1 MKLAPII
8 LFVYN
13 RKSHTERTIEALKKN
28 HLADKSELFIY
39 SDGPKNQGS
48 IKDVNEVREYINN
61 IQGFK
66 IVKIIHNQKNFGL
79 AKNIILG
86 VTQIIN
92 RYGSVIVLEDDL
104 VTSQFFLKFMN
115 EALNFYKDKKRIWHI
130 SGWSVPIALKSK
142 KDVYFYRVMNC
153 WGWATWA
160 DKWKYFKKNNE
171 IIKNFTTNDIKKFN
185 LDETINFWRQ
195 LEHNKKGKIN
205 TWAIYWYA
213 SIFKNNG
220 LCINPSISFVRNIGF
235 DGSGTHT
242 FSLNYDDN
250 KLLNHN
256 NKINFD
262 DEIKEEKILID
273 QIKNYYIAS
282 KKSILTK
289 LLERFVILSKKFF
302 LYFIIKN

>member
-1 MKLAPII
+1 
-8 LFVYN
+8 
-13 RKSHTERTIEALKKN
+13 
-28 HLADKSELFIY
+28 
-39 SDGPKNQGS
+39 
-48 IKDVNEVREYINN
+48 
-61 IQGFK
+61 
-66 IVKIIHNQKNFGL
+66 
-79 AKNIILG
+79 
-86 VTQIIN
+86 
-92 RYGSVIVLEDDL
+92 
-104 VTSQFFLKFMN
+104 
-115 EALNFYKDKKRIWHI
+115 
-130 SGWSVPIALKSK
+130 
-142 KDVYFYRVMNC
+142 MNC

-256 NKINFD
+256 DKINFD